1 MSKDTSIKDI
11 YTVIR
16 ASMRTIDMS
25 AWEFERIR
33 KYIEKHPKAERLPL
47 PLLRRQA
54 KLYWYIKDRK
64 NDKNT
69 SN

>member
-1 MSKDTSIKDI
+1 MAKIKIPSCLTNAIVDKHI
-11 YTVIR
+11 NWV
-16 ASMRTIDMS
+16 SPL
-25 AWEFERIR
+25 EFERIR